1 MLNKLIYI
9 LNIETSTTNCSV
21 SISENGFLIGLKE
34 DNSLQYSHAER
45 LHIYIDEV
53 LKSANVSKSQ
63 LTAIGISK
71 GPGSYTGLRIGV
83 STAKG
88 LCYALNIPLISAPTL
103 QSLALQVSN
112 PQGPIVAM
120 LDARRSEVY
129 SAIFDDSYN
138 EIRQTLAEIITLNS
152 YDELLKLSPV
162 YFIGS
167 GVTKS
172 QELISHPNTK
182 FIKNKLPS
190 ASQMCNLTH
199 SKFIANDFE
208 DVAYFEPYYLK
219 DFIAIPSKKQF

>member
-1 MLNKLIYI
+1 MNKLIYI

-21 SISENGFLIGLKE
+21 SLSENGLLIGLKE

-45 LHIYIDEV
+45 LHVYIDEL
-53 LKSANVSKSQ
+53 LKTANVSKAQ
-63 LTAIGISK
+63 IAAIGISK

-83 STAKG
+83 SAAKG
-88 LCYALNIPLISAPTL
+88 LCYALKIPLISVPTL
-103 QSLALQVSN
+103 TSLALQVSS
-112 PQGPIVAM
+112 PKGPIVAM

-129 SAIFDDSYN
+129 SAIFDASYN
-138 EIRQTLAEIITLNS
+138 EIRQTKAEIITLNL
-152 YDELLKLSPV
+152 YNEILKLYPV

-167 GVTKS
+167 GVTKT
-172 QELISHPNTK
+172 QELISHPNAR

-190 ASQMCNLTH
+190 ASQMTKLTYK
-199 SKFIANDFE
+199 KFRANDFE

>member
-88 LCYALNIPLISAPTL
+88 LCYALKIPLISAPTL

-199 SKFIANDFE
+199 SKFIADDFE

>member
-1 MLNKLIYI
+1 MAGNSFGQLFRLTTFGESHGAAIGGVIDGCPSGIELDIDAIQTDLNRRKPGQSALV
-9 LNIETSTTNCSV
+9 TQR
-21 SISENGFLIGLKE
+21 KE
-34 DNSLQYSHAER
+34 P
-45 LHIYIDEV
+45 DEV
-53 LKSANVSKSQ
+53 VF
-63 LTAIGISK
+63 
-71 GPGSYTGLRIGV
+71 
-83 STAKG
+83 
-88 LCYALNIPLISAPTL
+88 
-103 QSLALQVSN
+103 
-112 PQGPIVAM
+112 
-120 LDARRSEVY
+120 Y

-172 QELISHPNTK
+172 QELISHPNTR

-190 ASQMCNLTH
+190 ASQMCNLTY

-219 DFIAIPSKKQF
+219 DFIAIPPKKQF